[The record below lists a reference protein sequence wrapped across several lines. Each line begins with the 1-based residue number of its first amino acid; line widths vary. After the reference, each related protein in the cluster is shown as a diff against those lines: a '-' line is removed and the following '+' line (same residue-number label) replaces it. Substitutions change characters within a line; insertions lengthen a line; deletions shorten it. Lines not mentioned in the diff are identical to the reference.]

1 MLHIGDKIENGKNEK
16 RARRLAIA
24 GGALALV
31 GMLALICAVLL
42 CARADA
48 VAREEVELIN
58 ALALFDVRE
67 RLSDGARTLGTI
79 GSADADDDARRDATR
94 ARLLE
99 ALEEISAVKAMLSR
113 VGWEAA
119 TSDAAQLL
127 EACRADILD
136 ALKKTDE
143 PPPSVFAEWKERLEK
158 LCAVL
163 GEPTEAAA
171 EELSDLCAEAE
182 IADDEGVDRGYDGF
196 NIFSTMTDEA
206 LEKKAAEYFGAHAVL
221 TVAHSRGFPPAMVL
235 AGKNTYIALSR
246 ARGELL
252 ELYFDRPPGEECLTE
267 AECARIAMRFLE
279 NERLPVR
286 HLSAESCER
295 DELCGAYYYNVGNS
309 AEKRNVRIGVRWDT
323 GRICYFNAYEYYR

>member
-24 GGALALV
+24 GGALAFV
-31 GMLALICAVLL
+31 GMLALTCAVLL

-67 RLSDGARTLGTI
+67 RLSGGAKALETI
-79 GSADADDDARRDATR
+79 GSADADDAAMR

-113 VGWEAA
+113 VGWEGAA
-119 TSDAAQLL
+119 SDAAQLL

-143 PPPSVFAEWKERLEK
+143 PTPSVFAEWKERLEK
-158 LCAVL
+158 LCAAL
-163 GEPTEAAA
+163 GEPTDEAT
-171 EELSDLCAEAE
+171 EELSDLWAEAE
-182 IADDEGVDRGYDGF
+182 SADHEVVDRGYAGF

-206 LEKKAAEYFGAHAVL
+206 LEKKAAEYFGLHAVL
-221 TVAHSRGFPPAMVL
+221 TVARSRGFPPAVVL

-267 AECARIAMRFLE
+267 SECARIAMRFLE
-279 NERLPVR
+279 NEKLPVR
-286 HLSAESCER
+286 YLSAESGER